1 MQRCFQSR
9 PAAGSNAVWR
19 PFHTPNKLSTPRAV
33 RPSTRRLLCQAIIA
47 PPAPVRPSQN
57 GSGGHSSAPTDHP
70 IENKSEQKGPKI
82 LIAGAG
88 IGGLVLAVGLLK
100 RGFDVKVFEKN
111 ITAIRGEGK
120 YRGPIQVGIGQRLL
134 SVLYKPQ
141 LQLLT
146 YPPRLLQVQSN
157 ALAALEAIDKE
168 MADKILAEG
177 CITGDRINGLVDGA
191 TGKW

>member
-1 MQRCFQSR
+1 M
-9 PAAGSNAVWR
+9 WR
-19 PFHTPNKLSTPRAV
+19 PFHTPNTLSTSRVA
-33 RPSTRRLLCQAIIA
+33 RSSTRKLLCQAIIA
-47 PPAPVRPSQN
+47 PPSPVSTSQN
-57 GSGGHSSAPTDHP
+57 GSGGHSSAATDHP
-70 IENKSEQKGPKI
+70 IENKSQQKGPKI

-100 RGFDVKVFEKN
+100 RGFEVKVFEKN

-120 YRGPIQVGIGQRLL
+120 YRGPIQVSSGQRLL
-134 SVLYKPQ
+134 SVLCCPQ
-141 LQLLT
+141 STATVSELLSAF
-146 YPPRLLQVQSN
+146 LQVQSN

>member
-1 MQRCFQSR
+1 MKIS
-9 PAAGSNAVWR
+9 
-19 PFHTPNKLSTPRAV
+19 
-33 RPSTRRLLCQAIIA
+33 
-47 PPAPVRPSQN
+47 
-57 GSGGHSSAPTDHP
+57 DHP
-70 IENKSEQKGPKI
+70 IPNKEQQKGPKI

-120 YRGPIQVGIGQRLL
+120 YRGPIQVGI
-134 SVLYKPQ
+134 SVSGHFISHVQVVKHRGLITIC
-141 LQLLT
+141 L
-146 YPPRLLQVQSN
+146 LLQVQSN

-168 MADKILAEG
+168 MADKILAQG
-177 CITGDRINGLVDGA
+177 CITGDRINGLVDGE